1 MHSWSDGR
9 ARHAAALMVLLVL
22 PAAALAQLRDD
33 AFRIYGA
40 WFMHTGDAKLR
51 VDGSGVGTEIDLHD
65 DLLVERRD
73 DTYQLGAEWRFAE
86 RHRLGVGYFRIDRS
100 GTATLEKD
108 VTIKDITF
116 PAGSSAAT
124 NFRNMVVPV
133 TYSYSFYK
141 GKDSEFAGTIGL
153 HWTKLE
159 LGVRGQSST
168 SVAEIDKQA
177 SADVAGPLPLLGL
190 RYDYAFTS
198 RWRLLTHAEYFALKI
213 GGSTTY
219 KGSMLNLRA
228 GTEYDIFKNVALGVS
243 YTFFSMDVDA
253 DDSDWRGTINYKYY
267 GPALYVVAQF

>member
-9 ARHAAALMVLLVL
+9 ARHAAALMVLLLL

-86 RHRLGVGYFRIDRS
+86 RHRLGVGYFRIERS

-116 PAGSSAAT
+116 PAGSSAT
-124 NFRNMVVPV
+124 TKFRNMVVPV

-168 SVAEIDKQA
+168 SVAEIDKEA

-219 KGSMLNLRA
+219 RGSMLNLRA

-243 YTFFSMDVDA
+243 YTYFSMDVDA